1 MKQSVS
7 ALVLARRAIVAAMML
22 VFCVVMAGSL
32 GGCQTMTHGT
42 TQMVTINTDPPGAK
56 ASVVG
61 QPEQV
66 TPAVFNLSRTRNTF
80 VTLTME
86 GYKPRRVP
94 IKAQL
99 LPERVTPKGEFM
111 SVIGSVV
118 DTAAGGG
125 WELTPGELTIVM
137 EPLAGGAA
145 IAGGAKAGSAPTST
159 PSPSTTVVTAS
170 TQPCL
175 PALPAAEMVHIKQ
188 ATAAAT
194 ATATPPKAS
203 TPQAPSTSPPGDRPG
218 IDVSAVEYRLK
229 QLENLKQ
236 RGVITESEYIAM
248 RREVLASVVAGTSS
262 GLAAGAE

>member
-1 MKQSVS
+1 MNTFRQGMLGLGLMK
-7 ALVLARRAIVAAMML
+7 ARH
-22 VFCVVMAGSL
+22 VVCATITTIAGVVIASGL

-56 ASVVG
+56 AVVVG

-66 TPAVFNLSRTRNTF
+66 TPAVFNLSRTRSTF
-80 VTLTME
+80 VTLTLD
-86 GYKPRRVP
+86 GHKPKRVP

-111 SVIGSVV
+111 SVLGSVV

-137 EPLAGGAA
+137 EPLSGAPA
-145 IAGGAKAGSAPTST
+145 TQAVAQAAPAAPQSPTVTSK
-159 PSPSTTVVTAS
+159 S

-175 PALPAAEMVHIKQ
+175 PPLPAVEMVHIKQ
-188 ATAAAT
+188 AGAAAT
-194 ATATPPKAS
+194 ATATPSPSVQPPAPKSAS
-203 TPQAPSTSPPGDRPG
+203 

-248 RREVLASVVAGTSS
+248 RREVLASVVAGTAG
-262 GLAAGAE
+262 GLAAGGE